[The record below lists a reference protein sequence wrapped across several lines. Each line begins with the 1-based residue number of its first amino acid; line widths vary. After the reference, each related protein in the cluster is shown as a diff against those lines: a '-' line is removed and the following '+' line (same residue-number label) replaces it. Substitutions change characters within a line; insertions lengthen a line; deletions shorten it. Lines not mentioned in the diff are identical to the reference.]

1 MLRAVLSN
9 SRSLCWYLQGKTVDV
24 ISTRRNADMTIQ
36 TLRRCRSEEGSNSV
50 WQIVS
55 TMGLKVKKWLNNS
68 PFELREARALRQTP
82 LRSLQDL
89 VGDHVQRQTRLTP
102 ESHHRM
108 NSYYASIDKVLTE
121 LELRVNRNSLCFV
134 KYLLLWNTRYS
145 VRYIFTSKVCFCV
158 LMAQIVGSCCVVKIK
173 NDIFLSLLVC
183 SRKWCFY

>member
-1 MLRAVLSN
+1 
-9 SRSLCWYLQGKTVDV
+9 
-24 ISTRRNADMTIQ
+24 MTIQ

-134 KYLLLWNTRYS
+134 KYLLL
-145 VRYIFTSKVCFCV
+145 
-158 LMAQIVGSCCVVKIK
+158 
-173 NDIFLSLLVC
+173 
-183 SRKWCFY
+183 

>member
-1 MLRAVLSN
+1 
-9 SRSLCWYLQGKTVDV
+9 
-24 ISTRRNADMTIQ
+24 MTIQ

-68 PFELREARALRQTP
+68 PFELRQARALRQTP

-89 VGDHVQRQTRLTP
+89 VVDHVQRQTRLTP

-108 NSYYASIDKVLTE
+108 NTYYASIDMVLTE

-134 KYLLLWNTRYS
+134 KYLLL
-145 VRYIFTSKVCFCV
+145 
-158 LMAQIVGSCCVVKIK
+158 
-173 NDIFLSLLVC
+173 
-183 SRKWCFY
+183 

>member
-1 MLRAVLSN
+1 
-9 SRSLCWYLQGKTVDV
+9 
-24 ISTRRNADMTIQ
+24 MTIQ

-68 PFELREARALRQTP
+68 QFELRQARALRQTP

-89 VGDHVQRQTRLTP
+89 VGDHVQRQTPP

-108 NSYYASIDKVLTE
+108 NSYYASIDKVLIE

-134 KYLLLWNTRYS
+134 KYLLL
-145 VRYIFTSKVCFCV
+145 
-158 LMAQIVGSCCVVKIK
+158 
-173 NDIFLSLLVC
+173 
-183 SRKWCFY
+183 